1 MTANLPVWAN
11 IIIAVVG
18 VIGTAGIGGMLKTL
32 LDHKRGVR
40 AQSDGVALDLVKQL
54 SERVKTLEAAREQ
67 DHAKCEAE
75 LGVHRHRLNNQKQI
89 IYALLFVFEMP
100 PERQPEAVKRV
111 REDLARLEQAE
122 ATEKAI
128 IASAPLTGAGA

>member
-1 MTANLPVWAN
+1 MTAILPTWVN

-40 AQSDGVALDLVKQL
+40 AQSDGVALALVEK
-54 SERVKTLEAAREQ
+54 LEARIGKLE
-67 DHAKCEAE
+67 DDLDTERKRCEAE

-128 IASAPLTGAGA
+128 IAGGIA

>member
-1 MTANLPVWAN
+1 MTAYLPTWAN

-75 LGVHRHRLNNQKQI
+75 LQVHRHRINNQRTM
-89 IYALLFVFEMP
+89 IYSLLHLFGLP
-100 PERQPEAVKRV
+100 PDQQTEAVKRV

-128 IASAPLTGAGA
+128 IASAPLAGVGA

>member
-1 MTANLPVWAN
+1 MTAYLPTWAN

-40 AQSDGVALDLVKQL
+40 AQSDGVALALVEK
-54 SERVKTLEAAREQ
+54 LEARIGKLE
-67 DHAKCEAE
+67 DDLDTERKRCEAE

-128 IASAPLTGAGA
+128 IASAPLAGVGV

>member
-75 LGVHRHRLNNQKQI
+75 LQVHRHRINNQRTM
-89 IYALLFVFEMP
+89 IYSLLHLFGLP
-100 PERQPEAVKRV
+100 PDQQTEAVKRV

-128 IASAPLTGAGA
+128 IASAPLAGVGA